1 MRDMHDEKVRRLQ
14 QIALA
19 TQRAQ
24 LHTDDLQKMLN
35 RNNTG
40 RMQIT
45 ITEQEDGEIT
55 FTGTGSTKTTICGLI
70 ATIFEIE
77 QRAYQT
83 GSYQAETITRI
94 IDAGLEALDEKRQE
108 GLA

>member
-1 MRDMHDEKVRRLQ
+1 MRDIHDEKVRRLQ

-24 LHTDDLQKMLN
+24 LHTDDLQRIVN
-35 RNNTG
+35 GNG
-40 RMQIT
+40 RMQVT

-83 GSYQAETITRI
+83 GNYQAETITRI
-94 IDAGLEALDEKRQE
+94 IDAALEALDEKRQE

>member
-1 MRDMHDEKVRRLQ
+1 MRDIHDEKVRRLQ

-24 LHTDDLQKMLN
+24 LHTDDLQRIVN
-35 RNNTG
+35 GNG
-40 RMQIT
+40 RMQVT
-45 ITEQEDGEIT
+45 ITEQNDGSIS
-55 FTGTGSTKTTICGLI
+55 FTGTGSTKTVISGLF
-70 ATIFEIE
+70 ATILEIE
-77 QRAYQT
+77 QHAYRT
-83 GSYQAETITRI
+83 DSYQAETITRI

>member
-24 LHTDDLQKMLN
+24 LHTDDLQRMLN

-40 RMQIT
+40 RMQVT
-45 ITEQEDGEIT
+45 ITEQNDGSIS
-55 FTGTGSTKTTICGLI
+55 FTGTGSTKTVISGLF
-70 ATIFEIE
+70 ATILEIE
-77 QRAYQT
+77 QHAYQT
-83 GSYQAETITRI
+83 CSTQAETITRI
-94 IDAGLEALDEKRQE
+94 LDAALEALEEKRQE
-108 GLA
+108 

>member
-1 MRDMHDEKVRRLQ
+1 MRDIHDEKVRRLQ

-24 LHTDDLQKMLN
+24 LHTDDLQRIVN
-35 RNNTG
+35 GNG

-77 QRAYQT
+77 QRAYKT